1 MESEMFMGLFD
12 ITKPESDVPICIV
25 IDNCSIH
32 TSYKTRKKVIEW
44 EKEGIFL
51 YYLPPRCPELN
62 LIEGKW
68 NKLKYHYMHK
78 RNFDNQ
84 DDLESA
90 IKQGITKMNIKT

>member
-1 MESEMFMGLFD
+1 MDSDMFIGLFD
-12 ITKPESDVPICIV
+12 ITKSESSVPVCIV
-25 IDNCSIH
+25 IDNNSIH
-32 TSYKTRKKVIEW
+32 TSNKTKKKNLEW

-51 YYLPPRCPELN
+51 YHLPARCPELN

-68 NKLKYHYMHK
+68 NILKYHRMHK

-90 IKQGITKMNIKT
+90 IKDGITKMNQKT